1 MRAWRL
7 PSLDNL
13 KCSRLDLM
21 RSSDANTRRL
31 FRRIGHVLVV
41 TWMCFVRVDGDD
53 PVTGLTQGPAQVCYS
68 ALYAGDVD
76 RDGEV
81 DQREYIRV
89 INNLSEGFFSSAITF
104 QEMPSPLRDNFFDMA
119 CICKTVAGND
129 PNTCCVG
136 TNAHIDVSGTAPR
149 DRPTFGQELYL
160 KQVCEDTFAAIQL
173 ARSASTGPTAS
184 PTSAQVTMSP
194 TPSSAGPLEGC
205 PVPLG
210 TDVNDKG
217 LNSFGIIFH
226 VRTRSSK
233 PITVRSLNFLTDLLG
248 EEISYSVYTKRATR
262 DAVVFGTE
270 IELVNDLSAWTQVS
284 KSRVFGKGI
293 NEYTSLPFFDTPVYI
308 PGNGVIQTFYFTL
321 FTMDLRYHL
330 GPLVKSM
337 KTLSDDYVSIL
348 AGTGVKTY
356 PATADAINYSD
367 DRAFIGELIY
377 NLPGLPCISEAPTR
391 GPASFPTRLP
401 TRPPTRSPTRPP
413 TRPPTRQPTN
423 PPIDPAASPTMA
435 PTRAPN
441 AGTAPPTRIPTSS
454 PSATPS
460 VSPNSFFTGQ
470 ASVNLIFDVSFN
482 DGSGGGA
489 IPINELRTPLDLLVN
504 EVILGEK
511 FRNTRKLEMRQQLR
525 GGRYRFLLVKSD
537 GIPDILSVTSMVCP
551 SNLPGTTI
559 CSQVRAVAPLL
570 LEDED
575 RDAIVE
581 GMEREI
587 DADILAGKLQ
597 EKNVEINPDTQIIV
611 LDSTFSLNPD
621 SRGLSNGAKA
631 GITIGSLLGA
641 LALVAGGYFVWIR
654 RRQQGVQ
661 DYTKKP
667 PYDGA
672 KTNNGYKNPN
682 TGNQRKAQNTP
693 NARRRSDQNRVNNS
707 QGSSI
712 AGSQLAMSQ
721 AKFTDLDQSASES
734 DSSDEDDDTYN
745 DDDTYKSEEDDD
757 RSDYSSDFSQSKKST
772 SSSQTSYFSQSRVS
786 ASPSQSQSSHY
797 SRQSKE
803 SKALSRNSFS
813 SQPTES
819 DSHYSQSRESAASSQ
834 SSYSTRS
841 DASSRNSYSTQ
852 SHSINRKDSLQGS
865 FSTTG
870 SNAIS
875 QAGGFSQVVPSIG
888 TSRASDA
895 QREENDNLSQS
906 SYSTQST
913 GFSRNEDLQGSYS
926 TAGSNALSQV
936 DSFSRVGPSIVPS
949 IGNSRDSATQGEE
962 DSYAASSQS
971 DAEESLYSDAESSGW
986 STSKSEAQSESQ
998 SESQSEA
1005 QSESQSEA
1013 QSEVGESSHAG
1024 SSGWSSSMGESRSV
1038 SASKADSSQM
1048 ISRLNS
1054 SGGVALDDVTSQNR
1068 ISEEESEE
1076 EKEEESKRGEKEFQE
1091 DEDDDESAIDEQSK
1105 LEEDNDNIDKDI
1117 SSDDESAFDEQSELE
1132 EDNDKIDKEISS
1144 DDESAIDEQN
1154 ELEEDNDNI
1163 SSDDESTFDEQS
1175 ELEEDND
1182 KIDKEISSEEPSAV
1196 VKEEEQ
1202 VEQQSEEWNS
1212 ESDDDEEEENMG
1224 SYESESHGSYESESE
1239 EESMSESDFGSSA
1252 SEYESAS
1259 GSEYTESQSDAES
1272 FDSTI
1277 ESESLENNSAVET
1290 EFNRTGISVSSE
1302 RDSLEETKSE
1312 SSKPKL
1318 DPVASPRTDLDRA
1331 IEAGDWAAVG
1341 ATAVKLATNS
1351 SESHASPGSKSR
1363 LSSPGDAS
1371 TGGDEGNHAEELEDL
1386 VEQGDWEGVVL
1397 AAAKFEV
1404 ASEQDS
1410 VTYSS
1415 QSDDQSASEESNSTF
1430 TDGSSAVGSSV
1441 QSSYATSA
1449 AGTEDYLDRGE
1460 ARAEVEA
1467 LVKLVVPEEVNNV
1480 DVMMLQF
1487 RGRENEL
1494 ITTLRTMQER
1504 SVTQRARAAVHKSS
1518 KRAARRDSLGSRST
1532 ATGPSLAT
1540 DSQSRLNV
1548 QTPSILLENEESGFS
1563 EPSYVSSNN
1572 QDDSKTGSQIESL
1585 ESGAEDSGPTRSSE
1599 SYESGLE
1606 EQSAT
1611 TRSSYSGS
1619 YESGADQSGPT
1630 RSSYSGSYESGLEE
1644 QSATTRSSYSGSYE
1658 SGLEQS
1664 NASKSSYS
1672 GSGTTRSSYS
1682 ESYRSGLDQSGD
1694 IYNNE
1699 SANDSGYGDSTTYES
1714 DSLPKRS

>member
-1 MRAWRL
+1 
-7 PSLDNL
+7 
-13 KCSRLDLM
+13 M
-21 RSSDANTRRL
+21 RSSDANIRRL
-31 FRRIGHVLVV
+31 VRRIGHVLVV
-41 TWMCFVRVDGDD
+41 AWVGLCFVPADGGD
-53 PVTGLTQGPAQVCYS
+53 PETAQTRNSAQVCYS

-76 RDGEV
+76 RDWEV

-89 INNLSEGFFSSAITF
+89 INDFSEGFFSSAITF
-104 QEMPSPLRDNFFDMA
+104 QEMPTALRDNFFDLA

-136 TNAHIDVSGTAPR
+136 TNAHINVSGTAPR

-173 ARSASTGPTAS
+173 ARAASTGPTIS
-184 PTSAQVTMSP
+184 PTPAQVTMSP

-205 PVPLG
+205 PVALG

-217 LNSFGIIFH
+217 LNSFGIMFH

-233 PITVRSLNFLTDLLG
+233 PITVRSLNFLTDILG
-248 EEISYSVYTKRATR
+248 EEISYSLHTKRATR

-270 IELVNDLSAWTQVS
+270 IELVNDLSAWTQVA

-321 FTMDLRYHL
+321 FTMDLRYRL
-330 GPLVKSM
+330 GPLVNSM
-337 KTLSDDYVSIL
+337 ATLSDDYVSIL
-348 AGTGVKTY
+348 AGTGVKAY
-356 PATADAINYSD
+356 PGTVDAINYSD

-377 NLPGLPCISEAPTR
+377 NFPGLPCISEAPT
-391 GPASFPTRLP
+391 PAPVSLP
-401 TRPPTRSPTRPP
+401 TRAPTRSPTIPP
-413 TRPPTRQPTN
+413 TRPPIIQPTN
-423 PPIDPAASPTMA
+423 PPIAPTASPTMA

-441 AGTAPPTRIPTSS
+441 AGTAPPTKIPTSS

-460 VSPNSFFTGQ
+460 VSPNNLFTGQ
-470 ASVNLIFDVSFN
+470 ASVNMIFNVSFN

-504 EVILGEK
+504 DVILGEK
-511 FRNTRKLEMRQQLR
+511 FRTTRKLEMRQQLR
-525 GGRYRFLLVKSD
+525 GGRHRFLLVKSD
-537 GIPDILSVTSMVCP
+537 GIPDILSVTSIVCP
-551 SNLPGTTI
+551 SNLPDTTI

-587 DADILAGKLQ
+587 DANILAGKLQ
-597 EKNVEINPDTQIIV
+597 EKNVEINPETQIVV
-611 LDSTFSLNPD
+611 LDSTFTLNSD

-631 GITIGSLLGA
+631 GITIGSLFGA

-672 KTNNGYKNPN
+672 KTHNSYKNPN
-682 TGNQRKAQNTP
+682 TRNQRKAQNTP

-712 AGSQLAMSQ
+712 AGPQLAMSQ
-721 AKFTDLDQSASES
+721 AKFPDLDQSASES
-734 DSSDEDDDTYN
+734 DSDSSDQFDDDDTYN

-772 SSSQTSYFSQSRVS
+772 SSSQTSYFSQSKVS
-786 ASPSQSQSSHY
+786 ASPSQSQSSYY

-813 SQPTES
+813 SQPTVS

-852 SHSINRKDSLQGS
+852 SHSINQNDSLQGS

-870 SNAIS
+870 SNALS
-875 QAGGFSQVVPSIG
+875 QVGGFSQGVPSIG
-888 TSRASDA
+888 TSRVSDA
-895 QREENDNLSQS
+895 QREEDDNLSQS
-906 SYSTQST
+906 SYSTQSS
-913 GFSRNEDLQGSYS
+913 GFSRSEDLQGSYS

-998 SESQSEA
+998 SE
-1005 QSESQSEA
+1005 A
-1013 QSEVGESSHAG
+1013 QSEVGESSQAG

-1054 SGGVALDDVTSQNR
+1054 SGGGALDDVTSPNR
-1068 ISEEESEE
+1068 IGEEDSEE
-1076 EKEEESKRGEKEFQE
+1076 EKEEESKKEFQE
-1091 DEDDDESAIDEQSK
+1091 DEDDDESAFDEQSE

-1117 SSDDESAFDEQSELE
+1117 SSDDESAFDEQ
-1132 EDNDKIDKEISS
+1132 N
-1144 DDESAIDEQN
+1144 ES
-1154 ELEEDNDNI
+1154 EEDNDNI
-1163 SSDDESTFDEQS
+1163 DKDMVSDDESTFDEQS

-1182 KIDKEISSEEPSAV
+1182 KIDKEISSEEASAV
-1196 VKEEEQ
+1196 MKE

-1212 ESDDDEEEENMG
+1212 ESDDDDEEENMG
-1224 SYESESHGSYESESE
+1224 SYESESNGSYESESE

-1259 GSEYTESQSDAES
+1259 GSEYTGSQSDAES

-1277 ESESLENNSAVET
+1277 ESESLEINSTVET
-1290 EFNRTGISVSSE
+1290 EYTRTGISVSSE
-1302 RDSLEETKSE
+1302 RDSLEGTKSE

-1341 ATAVKLATNS
+1341 VTAVQLATNS
-1351 SESHASPGSKSR
+1351 SESPSPGSKSR
-1363 LSSPGDAS
+1363 LSSTGDAS
-1371 TGGDEGNHAEELEDL
+1371 TGDDEGNHAEELEDL

-1532 ATGPSLAT
+1532 ATGPSLAN
-1540 DSQSRLNV
+1540 DSQSRPNV

-1572 QDDSKTGSQIESL
+1572 QDDSKTGSQLESF
-1585 ESGAEDSGPTRSSE
+1585 ESGAEDSGPTRSS
-1599 SYESGLE
+1599 
-1606 EQSAT
+1606 
-1611 TRSSYSGS
+1611 YSGS
-1619 YESGADQSGPT
+1619 NDSGSNDSGSNDSGSNDSGADQSGPTRSNYSGSNESGADQSGPT

-1644 QSATTRSSYSGSYE
+1644 QSATTNSSYSGSYE
-1658 SGLEQS
+1658 SSLEQS

-1699 SANDSGYGDSTTYES
+1699 SASDSGYGDSTTYES